1 MDPQPFSQGWH
12 PSACGGGGDRGGGR
26 ASLLPSP
33 TLRSQTGCRDGP
45 RGATPPGIRAPPPLP
60 SPPRSSTPLPVGVPA
75 LSLWWPS
82 SGSPLPRTTL
92 SCPVASVPSRHRPPV
107 PGSVTLSGAP
117 ATPWNCPVPLGPQTR
132 GTETSASGSLRPA
145 LTLPPRCGNSLP
157 LPEAGVAG
165 APTKPDAS
173 NPRPRPHPP

>member
-117 ATPWNCPVPLGPQTR
+117 ATPWNCPVPLGPPLSVPAPR
-132 GTETSASGSLRPA
+132 RAARPPSALACPRADRCHRPA
-145 LTLPPRCGNSLP
+145 PCDEG
-157 LPEAGVAG
+157 GVWRER
-165 APTKPDAS
+165 S
-173 NPRPRPHPP
+173 R